1 MLTLNKIN
9 DIINSRKKT
18 KFKKVVIKMEKYEI
32 VKDMVIEYNGK
43 TLYRIRAL
51 KNFDDIK
58 TGNLGGYVESYNN
71 LSQKDNCWIYKNA
84 KVYGNAKVFENA
96 KVYDYAEIYDNAEV
110 YGSAK
115 VFGAAKVYDNTI
127 IGKVN
132 LIRYLRYKIQ
142 FAIN

>member
-1 MLTLNKIN
+1 
-9 DIINSRKKT
+9 
-18 KFKKVVIKMEKYEI
+18 MEKYEI
-32 VKDMVIEYNGK
+32 VKDMTIEYNGK

-51 KNFDDIK
+51 KDFDDVK

-71 LSQKDNCWIYKNA
+71 LSQKDNCWIYNNA
-84 KVYGNAKVFENA
+84 KVYGSARVFDNA

>member
-1 MLTLNKIN
+1 MI
-9 DIINSRKKT
+9 
-18 KFKKVVIKMEKYEI
+18 MEKYEI
-32 VKDMVIEYNGK
+32 LKDKKIEYKEK

-51 KNFDDIK
+51 KDFDDVK
-58 TGNLGGYVESYNN
+58 TGNLGGYVENYNN
-71 LSQKDNCWIYKNA
+71 LSQEGNCWIYNNA
-84 KVYGNAKVFENA
+84 KVYGNAMVFGDA

-115 VFGAAKVYDNTI
+115 VFGTAKVYDNTI